1 MEIVEVAVD
10 MQAEKDGVENEN
22 NAVDETPGMEEQT
35 GRYDMKDIISDIIE
49 HVVQIAASPV
59 NPLKVSKGFNPK
71 SKIFECQKCHRVF
84 AQYKSCLKHQKMCNG
99 SVRPNPIVC
108 PVCKHSFYDKQTL
121 KRHIKRM
128 HSSPPKTKAIF
139 RCEECQTEFVM
150 KHKLKEHNAIKHGL
164 GQSSVKT
171 LVKCPYSDCD
181 FQHEKKRIVK
191 AHVTNRHGNEN
202 HKQCTI
208 CVYKCLSDGG
218 MRRHMKEVHIVSNN
232 EEFGIKFV
240 EVPVNT
246 VDCPI
251 CDYKCLSDGGM
262 KRHTREVHTV
272 STSEELEE
280 SLMNPEEVLVNA
292 KKCPICDFECLSED
306 GIKRHMREVH
316 PVSNIEEIERI
327 GVDLEELPDC
337 VDEVMENID
346 FILMND
352 EGFGLLLPESDVEID
367 IPFENM

>member
-1 MEIVEVAVD
+1 M
-10 MQAEKDGVENEN
+10 
-22 NAVDETPGMEEQT
+22 
-35 GRYDMKDIISDIIE
+35 
-49 HVVQIAASPV
+49 
-59 NPLKVSKGFNPK
+59 
-71 SKIFECQKCHRVF
+71 
-84 AQYKSCLKHQKMCNG
+84 
-99 SVRPNPIVC
+99 
-108 PVCKHSFYDKQTL
+108 
-121 KRHIKRM
+121 
-128 HSSPPKTKAIF
+128 
-139 RCEECQTEFVM
+139 
-150 KHKLKEHNAIKHGL
+150 
-164 GQSSVKT
+164 
-171 LVKCPYSDCD
+171 
-181 FQHEKKRIVK
+181 
-191 AHVTNRHGNEN
+191 
-202 HKQCTI
+202 
-208 CVYKCLSDGG
+208 
-218 MRRHMKEVHIVSNN
+218 SNN

-246 VDCPI
+246 VDCTI

-280 SLMNPEEVLVNA
+280 SLMNPLEVLVNA

-352 EGFGLLLPESDVEID
+352 EGFGLLLSESDVEID

>member
-202 HKQCTI
+202 YKQCTI
-208 CVYKCLSDGG
+208 CVYKCLSDSGL
-218 MRRHMKEVHIVSNN
+218 RRHMREVHTVSNN
-232 EEFGIKFV
+232 EEFGITFV
-240 EVPVNT
+240 EVPVDT
-246 VDCPI
+246 VHCTI
-251 CDYKCLSDGGM
+251 CEYKCSSEGGM
-262 KRHTREVHTV
+262 KRHTREAHTA
-272 STSEELEE
+272 SINEELEE
-280 SLMNPEEVLVNA
+280 FVVNHEEVPVNI

-306 GIKRHMREVH
+306 GIKRHVREVH
-316 PVSNIEEIERI
+316 PVSNTEETERI
-327 GVDLEELPDC
+327 SVDLEELPDC
-337 VDEVMENID
+337 VDEVLENID

-352 EGFGLLLPESDVEID
+352 EGFGLLPDMQIN